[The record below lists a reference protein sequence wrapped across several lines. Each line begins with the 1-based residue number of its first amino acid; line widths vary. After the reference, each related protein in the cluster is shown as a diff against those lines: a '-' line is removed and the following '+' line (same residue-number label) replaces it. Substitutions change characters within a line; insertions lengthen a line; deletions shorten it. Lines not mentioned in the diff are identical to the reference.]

1 VYRILEKKLENVVE
15 RKTSDEVFVKDLLDG
30 VVSIKLQDGDIEK
43 MYRLG

>member
-1 VYRILEKKLENVVE
+1 MYRILEKKLENVVE